1 MAPWA
6 EGAHVAPSPAKERP
20 RRHRK
25 PHDDNGHGD
34 YAKLIASGGRAAG
47 LAEADIIHA
56 VTSLAGLDGEAVRN
70 VRMLERFALLEVP
83 AAEAARVAGAVDGT
97 EVRGYTL
104 RIEPAR

>member
-1 MAPWA
+1 
-6 EGAHVAPSPAKERP
+6 VAPVPTREPP

-25 PHDDNGHGD
+25 PHDANGHGD

-56 VTSLAGLDGEAVRN
+56 VTSRAGLDGEAVRN

-83 AAEAARVAGAVDGT
+83 AAEAARVADAVDGAA
-97 EVRGYTL
+97 VRGHTL
-104 RIEPAR
+104 RVEPARG